1 MNTGLKEAESEV
13 LEGEKPRGDKDM
25 LQSRWGK
32 EVIEEGFAALP
43 SILMK
48 SQKRLGLTNNHLVVL
63 LHLVDHWFGVK
74 SNIHPSIRTLAERM
88 DLSDSRTRTLISEL
102 EKGGFLRREPRMT
115 TGGQSSNQYF
125 LDGLV
130 KKVQKLQ
137 PEFAAQR
144 KKAADEKKGLEKPKN
159 PTVKKI

>member
-63 LHLVDHWFGVK
+63 LHLIPQVE
-74 SNIHPSIRTLAERM
+74 TL
-88 DLSDSRTRTLISEL
+88 
-102 EKGGFLRREPRMT
+102 
-115 TGGQSSNQYF
+115 
-125 LDGLV
+125 LV
-130 KKVQKLQ
+130 
-137 PEFAAQR
+137 
-144 KKAADEKKGLEKPKN
+144 N
-159 PTVKKI
+159 